1 MEIRAGD
8 MAQWFRAQ
16 TRLEEQGLIPSTS
29 MGSQQSVIPV
39 QSISSSPL
47 LIAVGTKHPHS
58 ALTYM
63 HTTLIHREKIQI
75 HLLNKEKENTWK

>member
-29 MGSQQSVIPV
+29 MAAHNNQ
-39 QSISSSPL
+39 
-47 LIAVGTKHPHS
+47 
-58 ALTYM
+58 
-63 HTTLIHREKIQI
+63 
-75 HLLNKEKENTWK
+75 

>member
-1 MEIRAGD
+1 MVQSTDSSRGAGFD
-8 MAQWFRAQ
+8 SQH
-16 TRLEEQGLIPSTS
+16 LHGS
-29 MGSQQSVIPV
+29 SQQSVIPV

-58 ALTYM
+58 GLTYM